1 MATTDKTDK
10 QEAPKAQSLTKRMF
24 SALQYRD
31 FRYLWVS
38 QVSAGF
44 SQQAEILARSWL
56 ILEIGGS
63 ATAIG
68 LVHVT
73 RTIGQFAITPIAGIL
88 ADRIDRRMLILAA
101 NVVNVVFFALL
112 GILVMTGNIQMW
124 HIVASAVIAGAA
136 MTMDQTGRQAAIP
149 ALVPREG
156 LMNAIALG
164 SVLIGTSRILGPGL
178 AGIMIAVVGVEGA
191 YFMMAAALLLP
202 IVMVMMMKPIR
213 IRDGKIDE
221 SFFTSFKIGLQFV
234 ARNQQVRALML
245 VQVTCVTF
253 AMAFQLMMPVY
264 VKESLGMGPWTMALL
279 ASVPGILTLMGGFY
293 AASLG
298 DYKYKGRLVYIATMS
313 PGVAIIIMGLFHWL
327 PIVLI
332 ALLMF
337 GALSSQFMPANQSA
351 IMKVVPRE
359 LQGRVASTAS
369 LASSMGTVGV
379 IFYGLVSDRWGID
392 AAFITFGAI
401 SCALLTL
408 YFVTIKSF
416 RNAS

>member
-1 MATTDKTDK
+1 MTTTDK
-10 QEAPKAQSLTKRMF
+10 QQPPKTEPLIKRTF

-68 LVHVT
+68 LVHVS
-73 RTIGQFAITPIAGIL
+73 RTIGQFAITPIAGVL
-88 ADRIDRRMLILAA
+88 GDRIDRRMLILAA
-101 NVVNVVFFALL
+101 NVVNVVFFVLL
-112 GILVMTGNIQMW
+112 GALVLTDKIAMW
-124 HIVASAVIAGAA
+124 HIVVSAVIAGAA

-149 ALVPREG
+149 ALVPKDG

-178 AGIMIAVVGVEGA
+178 AGVMIAVVGVQGA

-202 IVMVMMMKPIR
+202 IVMVLYMKPIR
-213 IRDGKIDE
+213 IRDTKVGE
-221 SFFTSFKIGLQFV
+221 SFLASFKTGLAFV
-234 ARNQQVRALML
+234 AKNQQVRALML

-264 VKESLGMGPWTMALL
+264 VKQSLGMGAGTLALL
-279 ASVPGILTLMGGFY
+279 ASVPGVLTLVGGFY

-298 DYKYKGRLVYIATMS
+298 DYKHKGRLIYIATMS
-313 PGVAIIIMGLFHWL
+313 PGIAIIILGLSDSL
-327 PIVLI
+327 PIAIL

-369 LASSMGTVGV
+369 LTSSMGTVGV

-392 AAFITFGAI
+392 AAFITFGGV
-401 SCALLTL
+401 SCGLLTL
-408 YFVTIKSF
+408 YFLTIKSF
-416 RNAS
+416 RNAT

>member
-1 MATTDKTDK
+1 MAITDK
-10 QEAPKAQSLTKRMF
+10 QQAQTAEPLVKRMF

-31 FRYLWVS
+31 FRFLWVS

-56 ILEIGGS
+56 ILEMGGS
-63 ATAIG
+63 ATEIG

-73 RTIGQFAITPIAGIL
+73 RTIGQFAITPVAGVL
-88 ADRIDRRMLILAA
+88 GDRIDRRILILAA
-101 NVVNVVFFALL
+101 NLVNVIFFALL
-112 GILVMTGNIQMW
+112 GVLIITGHIALW
-124 HIVASAVIAGAA
+124 HIMASAVIAGAA
-136 MTMDQTGRQAAIP
+136 MTMDQIGRQAAIP
-149 ALVPREG
+149 ALVPKEG

-178 AGIMIAVVGVEGA
+178 AGIMIKFVGVQGA
-191 YFMMAAALLLP
+191 YFMMAVALVLP
-202 IVMVMMMKPIR
+202 IVMVMFIKPIR
-213 IRDGKIDE
+213 IRDSKVGE
-221 SFFTSFKIGLQFV
+221 SFFSSFKVGLQFV
-234 ARNQQVRALML
+234 AKNQQVRALML
-245 VQVTCVTF
+245 VQLTCVMF

-264 VKESLGMGPWTMALL
+264 VKQSLGMGVGTLAILAAL
-279 ASVPGILTLMGGFY
+279 PGTLTLFGGFY

-298 DYKYKGRLVYIATMS
+298 DYKYKGRLIYISTMS
-313 PGVAIIIMGLFHWL
+313 PGIAIIIMGFSDSFVVAIL
-327 PIVLI
+327 

-337 GALSSQFMPANQSA
+337 GALSSQFMPSNQSA

-359 LQGRVASTAS
+359 LQGRVAGTAS

-401 SCALLTL
+401 SCTLLTL
-408 YFVTIKSF
+408 YFIFIKSF
-416 RNAS
+416 RNAA